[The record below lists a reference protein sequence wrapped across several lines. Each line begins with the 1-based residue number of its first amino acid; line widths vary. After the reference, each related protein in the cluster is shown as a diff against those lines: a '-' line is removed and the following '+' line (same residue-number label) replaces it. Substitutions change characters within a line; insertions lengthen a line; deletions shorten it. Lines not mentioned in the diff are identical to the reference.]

1 MTRGK
6 MELSDSERE
15 RRRERMLEL
24 RQRLAK
30 IKEEELETKPNVKK
44 IIEHTG
50 KSSGEP
56 PHTRS
61 LRTRPQKEEVKSET
75 ESEEP
80 PHTRSLRTRPQSESE
95 SESDD
100 DVKEEVSKLPMFNK
114 KQRVASVPKQKTPV
128 VKKVSIKYY
137 GKVSKEEVDND
148 ARLVEQL
155 HRQDNELI
163 EKKKANKVGNRPTRG
178 VCGQDRTISEDQKNP
193 LDPPLPPP
201 LVDLE
206 EEKIN
211 RTMKQ
216 LFGL

>member
-50 KSSGEP
+50 KKVNKV
-56 PHTRS
+56 
-61 LRTRPQKEEVKSET
+61 KEEVKSET
-75 ESEEP
+75 EN
-80 PHTRSLRTRPQSESE
+80 SE
-95 SESDD
+95 SESDED

-163 EKKKANKVGNRPTRG
+163 EKKKANKKK
-178 VCGQDRTISEDQKNP
+178 ISEDQKNP

-201 LVDLE
+201 PLVDLE
-206 EEKIN
+206 QEKIN
-211 RTMKQ
+211 KTMKQ